1 MRRTGY
7 QSASRRKPGPTF
19 QRCERLKGGSRLSP
33 GRRLGWAVLGI
44 SIALVLAGCAARDS
58 NTEQERRDGFY
69 GGFLG
74 GSGM

>member
-1 MRRTGY
+1 MSRTAS
-7 QSASRRKPGPTF
+7 QPASRRKPGPIY
-19 QRCERLKGGSRLSP
+19 QRDERLKGGSRLSP

-44 SIALVLAGCAARDS
+44 GVVLVLAGCATRDS
-58 NTEQERRDGFY
+58 NVEQERRDGFY